1 MGGGMDRKAIDDGEI
16 AYCCFHLL
24 HAPKHA
30 RTHLHAHIHTSLL
43 LGKYI
48 YCRQKNL
55 AQISFGVRCRAK
67 GKHAYTATERERE
80 RERVCVFFFSRGTYL
95 LVFYTQ
101 TLSLSLFYLT
111 FKSRQIRRRG
121 RQRLPRSFSSILQ
134 QPRVL
139 LICFES
145 KPQGETVS
153 FAPLTDEP
161 MRSAEASS

>member
-1 MGGGMDRKAIDDGEI
+1 MVVGGGMDRKAIDDGEI

-30 RTHLHAHIHTSLL
+30 RTYTRTYTRAFCLENIYIVGRRTLLGSLL
-43 LGKYI
+43 VSDAEL
-48 YCRQKNL
+48 
-55 AQISFGVRCRAK
+55 K
-67 GKHAYTATERERE
+67 GNTRIQQQRERQ
-80 RERVCVFFFSRGTYL
+80 RVCVFFFSRGTYL

-139 LICFES
+139 LMCFES